1 MIEFGKKYIKI
12 PLKNLIKMTYFSRSS
27 DRMFCTCSIH
37 TGYGTIH
44 RELLLG
50 SGNDLINFTNLI
62 VQWNFVK
69 TWKLMNLFSEHVLD
83 SVPSKF
89 LLFII
94 FIDYYSQ
101 MLFLSSSIYQAF
113 LFSSNCN
120 QLNLRVI
127 SQFSLIFI
135 DFITLVIA
143 AEVHCDKQKKQTCG
157 LFIQKQLPSLC
168 N

>member
-1 MIEFGKKYIKI
+1 MWNTRISAYWHDWIRKKISKFH
-12 PLKNLIKMTYFSRSS
+12 KNLIKMTYFSRSS

-69 TWKLMNLFSEHVLD
+69 TWKPMNLFSEHVLD

-101 MLFLSSSIYQAF
+101 MLFLSSSIYQASF
-113 LFSSNCN
+113 
-120 QLNLRVI
+120 
-127 SQFSLIFI
+127 
-135 DFITLVIA
+135 
-143 AEVHCDKQKKQTCG
+143 
-157 LFIQKQLPSLC
+157 FIQLQSAQLACYFTIFSDIHRFHNSRNCCWSSLW
-168 N
+168 